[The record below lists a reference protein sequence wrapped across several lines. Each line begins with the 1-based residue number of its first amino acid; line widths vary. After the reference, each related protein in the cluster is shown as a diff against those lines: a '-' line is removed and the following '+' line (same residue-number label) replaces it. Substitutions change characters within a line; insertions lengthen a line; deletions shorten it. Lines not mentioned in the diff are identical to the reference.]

1 MRKHR
6 QKFSRF
12 LAAFLS
18 AALLTQPGMTV
29 LGAVPDAGGAVGG
42 KPRTATDSN
51 ASESDRV
58 ATASNAGISV
68 MSLLPLEEREATL
81 TLNFYSEEELSAVP
95 LKDVLSMMKDE
106 NGEPVE
112 IPEDANVVWTY
123 FRDEAGNVIE
133 DEYRIT
139 DRDAVMDMRPAYFYI
154 NGNWSYEMEMIVGS
168 GKQLDMGNIRYNV
181 MVILDFEEVD
191 ASLPLGGYTKE
202 ELSNMPMETILSLLR
217 DAEGKPIEIPED
229 AKLVW
234 RDNNDGEYH
243 LKEPNDSVNVWVS
256 LSENNYYL
264 IVEDGKRQEIGTLYK
279 IRAYYENLEVVLG
292 EPMLLQLTSDLSLE
306 ESAWRSLGNMPDT
319 NIPMTLL
326 SCGVP
331 GHEEGNEYAF
341 FFNAEITGDDTNIQ
355 TDVYLMEDFLNYYQ
369 NGTELT
375 GAVTDVILVRNED
388 DYQGTFDGI
397 PEDFKGDNVFCF
409 VFSDKETKAV
419 LGYFGVVVVA
429 QPKLV
434 KAEGAILAYEN
445 GAMTDVT
452 ARVSSS
458 NGNGNGGVV
467 GVRLNATTGNQN
479 MSVYFGG
486 SSNSFYLKPGY
497 SEDQSYYYMLK
508 DGTGIEKV
516 VEGHYISLE
525 SAERADAEDIT
536 AQVLPADTESAPY
549 GYEVDFVKTPWF
561 NTTVF
566 LEDGSFVWYDIYVH
580 ETSSPYLSFTIYNVK
595 DHSAWMVQEDMDT
608 YYDMG
613 YQTGFILDED
623 ADLAH
628 LVPYFY
634 AGADVR
640 VHSGTEQISGQT
652 ENDFS
657 DGTVT
662 YKATLGDTE
671 RQYFV
676 TFAKK
681 EQGPKLFVNGPDT
694 REVFLTDY
702 YDNRHDILVANI
714 GSEALTGLKAE
725 LIDAT
730 HVKLDDYWN
739 IGGENNETLEA
750 FESVSTSS
758 MANLA
763 KVRLVPDG
771 EGEISGTLK
780 ISADGQE
787 DVLIELQGFAGN
799 PEITTESL
807 ADGVKFVPYSF
818 MIDTSNIHSDWI
830 KVSYSLEG
838 TLPDGVTFNT
848 STGEIYGVP
857 QETGEFPIT
866 VTADFN
872 RKEFVPS
879 TAEFVLTVNENTNEN
894 VYMETDEGYLI
905 ETPLGKESTEG
916 SYDFVVTSTRD
927 QLFVSAGTID
937 EFVDFWLNG
946 EKLTDGVD
954 YEKESGSTR
963 ITIKSQTF
971 KNKTVS
977 GANTIAAEFRVDGD
991 RDKELKRTA
1000 QNFRLDL
1007 SGGDDYDEPDTPEN
1021 PGSSGDSGNNGSS
1034 GNDSDNDSGNSH
1046 TSVYRPND
1054 TSTPSYTDAS
1064 WLQDENG
1071 WKCQKPDGTLLTDTW
1086 QQIPYN
1092 GTLNW
1097 YFFDEQG
1104 YMMTGW
1110 LNRGGSWY
1118 YLNPA
1123 SDGTRGRMMT
1133 GWQYIG
1139 DIWYYFGEND
1149 AEEGK
1154 MVSEGWH
1161 YLSYNGAVNWYHFN
1175 ADGGMDT
1182 GWLEIGGQ
1190 TYYLYPVAD
1199 GTRGYMMTGWQQIG
1213 GNWYYFSE
1221 EEGAGFGAMKR
1232 SAWIGDDYV
1241 DSDGIWVQ

>member
-6 QKFSRF
+6 RKFSRF

-95 LKDVLSMMKDE
+95 LKDLLDMMVDE
-106 NGEPVE
+106 NGDPVE
-112 IPEDANVVWTY
+112 IPEEANIVWTY
-123 FRDEAGNVIE
+123 LRDENGNVLE
-133 DEYRIT
+133 DEYRLQ
-139 DRDAVMDMRPAYFYI
+139 DRDVVLDMRPEYYSSSY
-154 NGNWSYEMEMIVGS
+154 NWSYEMEMIVGS
-168 GKQLDMGNIRYNV
+168 GKQLDPGNIRYHV
-181 MVILDFEEVD
+181 QVVIDFDRAD
-191 ASLPLGGYTKE
+191 ASLFLGEYSSD
-202 ELSNMPMETILSLLR
+202 ELSAMPLETILTLLT
-217 DAEGKPIEIPED
+217 DAAGEPIEIPED
-229 AKLVW
+229 AKFVW
-234 RDNNDGEYH
+234 YDYNGDWTYH
-243 LKEPNDSVNVWVS
+243 LKERNETVD
-256 LSENNYYL
+256 LSTSSPYRDFYL
-264 IVEDGKRQEIGTLYK
+264 IAEDSERQVCGTFYS
-279 IRAYYENLEVVLG
+279 IRAYYNNITVDLKNPMMYQPTSQGDIWPDDVLW
-292 EPMLLQLTSDLSLE
+292 E
-306 ESAWRSLGNMPDT
+306 RLGKVPDT
-319 NIPMTLL
+319 DIQMTWLTCID
-326 SCGVP
+326 SEY
-331 GHEEGNEYAF
+331 EEGDEYSLV
-341 FFNAEITGDDTNIQ
+341 FNAEIDGDAEGFQI
-355 TDVYLMEDFLNYYQ
+355 DVYPMENFLDYYR
-369 NGTELT
+369 NGADLT
-375 GAVTDVILVRNED
+375 GAITDVVLNGNEE
-388 DYQGTFDGI
+388 DYLATFDSI
-397 PEDFKGDNVFCF
+397 PEDFIGDNVFCF
-409 VFSDKETKAV
+409 VFSDKEKGAV
-419 LGYFGVVVVA
+419 LGYFGVVVTVEKESV
-429 QPKLV
+429 Q
-434 KAEGAILAYEN
+434 AEGRILAYEN
-445 GAMTDVT
+445 GTMKDVGERSYYSGGGINKMIFR
-452 ARVSSS
+452 AERGNVAYQYS
-458 NGNGNGGVV
+458 NYNNYFYLEAGYPE
-467 GVRLNATTGNQN
+467 NAT
-479 MSVYFGG
+479 
-486 SSNSFYLKPGY
+486 
-497 SEDQSYYYMLK
+497 YYYVLK
-508 DGTGIEKV
+508 DGTGVEKV
-516 VEGHYISLE
+516 VKGAYESIA
-525 SAERADAEDIT
+525 SAEALGAEDIT
-536 AQVLPADTESAPY
+536 DQILPSDTDSAPY
-549 GYEVDFVKTPWF
+549 GYAIDFGETPF
-561 NTTVF
+561 FEMTVF
-566 LEDGSFVWYDIYVH
+566 LEDGIRHHHSIWLYETAPEDIYFMINSVKKY
-580 ETSSPYLSFTIYNVK
+580 TS
-595 DHSAWMVQEDMDT
+595 WMVEPDMDT

-937 EFVDFWLNG
+937 EFIDFWLNG

-1034 GNDSDNDSGNSH
+1034 GNDSDNDSDNSH
-1046 TSVYRPND
+1046 TTVYRPND

>member
-1 MRKHR
+1 
-6 QKFSRF
+6 
-12 LAAFLS
+12 
-18 AALLTQPGMTV
+18 
-29 LGAVPDAGGAVGG
+29 
-42 KPRTATDSN
+42 
-51 ASESDRV
+51 
-58 ATASNAGISV
+58 
-68 MSLLPLEEREATL
+68 
-81 TLNFYSEEELSAVP
+81 
-95 LKDVLSMMKDE
+95 
-106 NGEPVE
+106 
-112 IPEDANVVWTY
+112 
-123 FRDEAGNVIE
+123 
-133 DEYRIT
+133 
-139 DRDAVMDMRPAYFYI
+139 
-154 NGNWSYEMEMIVGS
+154 
-168 GKQLDMGNIRYNV
+168 
-181 MVILDFEEVD
+181 
-191 ASLPLGGYTKE
+191 
-202 ELSNMPMETILSLLR
+202 
-217 DAEGKPIEIPED
+217 
-229 AKLVW
+229 
-234 RDNNDGEYH
+234 
-243 LKEPNDSVNVWVS
+243 
-256 LSENNYYL
+256 
-264 IVEDGKRQEIGTLYK
+264 
-279 IRAYYENLEVVLG
+279 
-292 EPMLLQLTSDLSLE
+292 
-306 ESAWRSLGNMPDT
+306 
-319 NIPMTLL
+319 
-326 SCGVP
+326 
-331 GHEEGNEYAF
+331 
-341 FFNAEITGDDTNIQ
+341 
-355 TDVYLMEDFLNYYQ
+355 
-369 NGTELT
+369 
-375 GAVTDVILVRNED
+375 
-388 DYQGTFDGI
+388 
-397 PEDFKGDNVFCF
+397 
-409 VFSDKETKAV
+409 
-419 LGYFGVVVVA
+419 
-429 QPKLV
+429 
-434 KAEGAILAYEN
+434 
-445 GAMTDVT
+445 
-452 ARVSSS
+452 
-458 NGNGNGGVV
+458 
-467 GVRLNATTGNQN
+467 
-479 MSVYFGG
+479 
-486 SSNSFYLKPGY
+486 
-497 SEDQSYYYMLK
+497 
-508 DGTGIEKV
+508 
-516 VEGHYISLE
+516 
-525 SAERADAEDIT
+525 
-536 AQVLPADTESAPY
+536 
-549 GYEVDFVKTPWF
+549 
-561 NTTVF
+561 
-566 LEDGSFVWYDIYVH
+566 
-580 ETSSPYLSFTIYNVK
+580 
-595 DHSAWMVQEDMDT
+595 MDT

-1034 GNDSDNDSGNSH
+1034 GNDSDNDSDNSH
-1046 TSVYRPND
+1046 TTVYRPND